1 MLYKKIRNI
10 LMAALIIMISVTLIS
25 YLRNRKIEENKN
37 KIESV
42 KEAKAEETA
51 DDLYKK
57 QEILNNVIKE
67 TNKVVIAEG
76 NIEVKYL
83 FSNTDDDLMIDDNNN
98 PYKSLHEKLL
108 KREIEYKSNY
118 EYNYTYEMNN
128 VETTLTNDKII
139 IRISEDKIRLED
151 ITADPNKTKITENYG
166 WIAADFTPK
175 EIKAMEKRMY
185 NKTYNYLITDE
196 KSKEV
201 AINSLKKAI
210 EDICN
215 KFTINNYS
223 IKIDKNKTITNQD
236 EYTEVQQNC
245 INEVYAVVD
254 AS

>member
-1 MLYKKIRNI
+1 MYKKIKRFLI
-10 LMAALIIMISVTLIS
+10 GILIIMISVTLIS

-37 KIESV
+37 KTESV

-57 QEILNNVIKE
+57 QEILNNTIKE
-67 TNKVVIAEG
+67 TNKVIIAEG
-76 NIEVKYL
+76 NIEIKYL
-83 FSNTDDDLMIDDNNN
+83 FSNTDDDLMIDDDNNL
-98 PYKSLHEKLL
+98 YKSLHKKLL
-108 KREIEYKSNY
+108 EREIEYKSNY

-128 VETTLTNDKII
+128 IETTLINDKII

-151 ITADPNKTKITENYG
+151 ITSDPNKTKIVENYG

-215 KFTINNYS
+215 KYNINNYV
-223 IKIDKNKTITNQD
+223 ITIDKNKTITNQD

-245 INEVYAVVD
+245 INEAYVVLD
-254 AS
+254 A

>member
-1 MLYKKIRNI
+1 MIYKKIRNL
-10 LMAALIIMISVTLIS
+10 LMVALIITTGICIYTVT
-25 YLRNRKIEENKN
+25 NKD
-37 KIESV
+37 
-42 KEAKAEETA
+42 KEIKKTTTIDVEDINAEDTA
-51 DDLYKK
+51 EDLYKK

-83 FSNTDDDLMIDDNNN
+83 FSNTDDDLMIEDNNN

-128 VETTLTNDKII
+128 VETTLINDKII

-151 ITADPNKTKITENYG
+151 ITVDPNKTKIIENYG

-215 KFTINNYS
+215 KFNINNYV
-223 IKIDKNKTITNQD
+223 ITIDKNKTITNQD

-245 INEVYAVVD
+245 INEAYVVLD
-254 AS
+254 A